1 MSILACTLL
10 IRLYSKN
17 TFASSLVDV
26 KKKALPLWIREG
38 LEKLER
44 KKQKQEQEDD
54 NEPKKSTVNLS
65 ASGSS
70 TIAGYDHGK
79 VHSPIRSP
87 KSNDSDEVQ
96 CTNKSLH
103 LAQMGQIIRTNMQGQ
118 IYKHI
123 FTPIRGYCVYY
134 T

>member
-1 MSILACTLL
+1 M
-10 IRLYSKN
+10 
-17 TFASSLVDV
+17 

-103 LAQMGQIIRTNMQGQ
+103 LAQMGQIIRTNMQYANQGLLCLLYLKCFCNMWVKWLQ
-118 IYKHI
+118 LAY
-123 FTPIRGYCVYY
+123 FSLCYDATP
-134 T
+134 